1 MQSVL
6 YRQEQYDVAFADD
19 QSLSPAWFYPV
30 VTDEESEIWKHWLPT
45 SFKFCRGPLACEDLR
60 SKLSEL
66 DAPPE
71 VMAEFSINRS
81 LGLFDEYE
89 IRTPVR
95 TDARD
100 PLLLGRVDG
109 TCYRIALWGESL
121 FPLERITE
129 LVQQSLKIR
138 SEAELKDKIWH
149 RVFATSVVGFYLTA
163 FSTIWI
169 DEGLSMLLF
178 LMSLLGIV
186 ISIIESTPSP
196 ENRQHDFLDRY
207 RC

>member
-6 YRQEQYDVAFADD
+6 YRQEQCDVTFADD
-19 QSLSPAWFYPV
+19 QSLSPALFYPV

-45 SFKFCRGPLACEDLR
+45 CFKFRRGPLAYENLR

-71 VMAEFSINRS
+71 VMEEFLFNRS

-121 FPLERITE
+121 LPLERITE

-138 SEAELKDKIWH
+138 SEAERKDKIWC
-149 RVFATSVVGFYLTA
+149 RVFVTSVG
-163 FSTIWI
+163 
-169 DEGLSMLLF
+169 GLF
-178 LMSLLGIV
+178 LTTFS
-186 ISIIESTPSP
+186 SI
-196 ENRQHDFLDRY
+196 
-207 RC
+207 